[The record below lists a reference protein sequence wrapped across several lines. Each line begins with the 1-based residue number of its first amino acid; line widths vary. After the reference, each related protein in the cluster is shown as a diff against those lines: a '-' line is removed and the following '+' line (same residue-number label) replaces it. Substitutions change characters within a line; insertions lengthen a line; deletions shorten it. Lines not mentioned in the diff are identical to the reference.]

1 MSLKLP
7 TYWLIILL
15 LLVSC
20 RKNKN
25 TIIVE
30 GVLLN
35 PVTNTSVGGI
45 SVDLS
50 SQQPVSGTFSIAY
63 NTLDK
68 QTTDATGKFR
78 FEFKNS
84 NASSYRLRAEHPDY
98 YFTEETKSPSA
109 FPVGEVTNLIL
120 PFYAKGVLKINV
132 RNVNPFDGDD
142 KLVYQIATGAVNKL
156 DFCFATTQT
165 FTGMSVDTSLSCLNY
180 GYQKVVLKWFRTK
193 NNVITSFVDSL
204 VIPLNDT
211 AIYSIL
217 Y

>member
-1 MSLKLP
+1 MF
-7 TYWLIILL
+7 LL
-15 LLVSC
+15 LLSWGC
-20 RKNKN
+20 KKNKN
-25 TIIVE
+25 TIIIE

-35 PVTNTSVGGI
+35 PVTNTGVSGV

-63 NTLDK
+63 NTIDK
-68 QTTDATGKFR
+68 QTTDATGRFR

-84 NASSYRLRAEHPDY
+84 NASSYRLRAEHPHY
-98 YFTEETKSPSA
+98 YFTEETRSPSD
-109 FPVGEVTNLIL
+109 FPVGEITNVVL

-132 RNVNPFDGDD
+132 KNVNPFDGDD
-142 KLVYQIATGAVNKL
+142 KLVYQIATGAVNKP

-165 FTGMSVDTSLSCLNY
+165 FNGMSVDTSLSCLNY

-193 NNVITSFVDSL
+193 NNIVTSFADSL
-204 VIPLNDT
+204 VIPINDT
-211 AIYSIL
+211 ATYSIL